1 MNTFSL
7 FSTRTA
13 LADNGGKDGSDGGEE
28 EEGWNVKRV
37 GIVSNELLIGFSRPL
52 ER

>member
-13 LADNGGKDGSDGGEE
+13 LADNGGRDGSDGGE